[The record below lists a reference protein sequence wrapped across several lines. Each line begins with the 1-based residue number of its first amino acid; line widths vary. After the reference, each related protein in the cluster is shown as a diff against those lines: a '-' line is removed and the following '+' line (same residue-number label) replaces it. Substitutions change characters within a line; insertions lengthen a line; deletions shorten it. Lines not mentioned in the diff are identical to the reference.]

1 MAANLF
7 ERVKGP
13 PRTEAASSEEANKQ
27 SDKKHQLVERL
38 LEWLMRTWT
47 RDTVAIFQIRQRR
60 AVPIPRTCT
69 GFTSCKHS
77 RGTGQARLS
86 ASHETT
92 SARLDR
98 MEGRTQTSSA
108 TVVTNKRQHQQRTP
122 RTRLNKNYTRPEQNG
137 VRCNM
142 RQIAT
147 TVPCESAHRHFDP
160 PYPRQQAS

>member
-38 LEWLMRTWT
+38 LEWLMHTWT
-47 RDTVAIFQIRQRR
+47 RDTVTIFQIRQRR
-60 AVPIPRTCT
+60 AVPIPRTCI
-69 GFTSCKHS
+69 
-77 RGTGQARLS
+77 

-122 RTRLNKNYTRPEQNG
+122 RTRLN
-137 VRCNM
+137 
-142 RQIAT
+142 
-147 TVPCESAHRHFDP
+147 
-160 PYPRQQAS
+160 